1 MRPPGGL
8 WKPSLIGQDWVP
20 DSCLPYTGRQ
30 LLSDE
35 HRWDLSGVVRHCPI
49 FQTID
54 SNHFSSW
61 RDVQFFV
68 WVVRYP
74 DKGACPMG
82 HSDNG
87 ILSRTE
93 ANNYDLFAGS
103 GVNLSC

>member
-1 MRPPGGL
+1 MRLPGGL
-8 WKPSLIGQDWVP
+8 WKLSLIGQDWVP

-35 HRWDLSGVVRHCPI
+35 HRWDLSGVVRNCPI

-54 SNHFSSW
+54 SNHFLSW

-68 WVVRYP
+68 RVVRYP

-93 ANNYDLFAGS
+93 A
-103 GVNLSC
+103 VI